1 MERGENNVIEIDVGN
16 EKLNER
22 LRKDKRVKRKEGVNE
37 REMEIENME
46 KRDVDCIVQD
56 VRLIQIRMEMKK
68 ELDMDEK
75 GDI

>member
-1 MERGENNVIEIDVGN
+1 MMMERGENNVIEIDVGN

-46 KRDVDCIVQD
+46 KRDVDCIV
-56 VRLIQIRMEMKK
+56 
-68 ELDMDEK
+68 
-75 GDI
+75 